1 MLIRARL
8 VSFPVI
14 IVVLV
19 AASLSGCSK
28 KRSAA
33 VVTAKEHIDVAEPK
47 PAPSPEPSPADA
59 KDRATESEYTTAPEM
74 KPDEI
79 SVDGYVMK
87 KKVRGTSKDPRAT
100 KDEQWRVTVDI
111 EDIRLS
117 KLIQTDRAHYDKV
130 KVGDRIR
137 VVYYKGNYTGTVWVA
152 DIED

>member
-1 MLIRARL
+1 MMIRRRL

-14 IVVLV
+14 IVVLA

-33 VVTAKEHIDVAEPK
+33 VVLAKEHIDIAEPK
-47 PAPSPEPSPADA
+47 PSPSPASSPADA
-59 KDRATESEYTTAPEM
+59 KDGATESEVTTAEEM

-79 SVDGYVMK
+79 EVDGYVMK
-87 KKVRGTSKDPRAT
+87 KAVRGTSKDPRAT

-111 EDIRLS
+111 EDIGLS
-117 KLIQTDRAHYDKV
+117 KLIQTDQAHYNKV

-137 VVYYKGNYTGTVWVA
+137 VVYSKGNYTGTVWVA